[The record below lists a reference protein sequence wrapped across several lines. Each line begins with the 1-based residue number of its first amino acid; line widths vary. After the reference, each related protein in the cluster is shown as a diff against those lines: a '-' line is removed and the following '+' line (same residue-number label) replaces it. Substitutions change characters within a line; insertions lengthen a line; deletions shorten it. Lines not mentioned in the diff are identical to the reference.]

1 MTPITRRA
9 WLRSAAALPL
19 AGGAAPLG
27 LSLLASAAH
36 AAGSDYKALVCVQLQ
51 GGNDPFN
58 TLLPT
63 DADSWALYRAARE
76 ASSLALPEAGTPA
89 ASGGEFIASQGGVL
103 PLSPAVATARP
114 LALHPSLAPVA
125 ALFNDR
131 RLSIVANVGALAEP
145 VTKARYAAKQAVLP
159 AKLFSHNDQQS
170 WVQSFGVE
178 GARTGWGG
186 RLADAF
192 IAANRRP
199 DISAVTF
206 ATGSPWAN
214 GQAVLPYQLAGTGVI
229 DIGRRDGRLGGS
241 TQAHDA
247 LLRIVSGARSSHL
260 IAQDLSAVGA
270 RAVTV
275 QGYLGS
281 AMPAA
286 SAGPW
291 GSAVAPGGPDPLL
304 RMTDPATGAVETNP
318 LALQFQ
324 AVARMIAARG
334 TLGMTRQVF
343 FLALPGFDTHKAQDT
358 RQATLLARLAH
369 GLAYFDSTLRAMGVH
384 RQVTTFTL
392 GEFGRSFSANG
403 DGTDH
408 GWGTHQF
415 VMGGAVRGGRVVGGL
430 PVYGSAIGSTA
441 SGRNDFDS
449 PDQIHNGVLLPGQSI
464 DQFGAT
470 LGRWFGAGDS
480 SLTDVFPHL
489 ARFDAGTRDLGFMA

>member
-1 MTPITRRA
+1 MNRRTA
-9 WLRSAAALPL
+9 LRALAGVPL
-19 AGGAAPLG
+19 AGVAAPLG
-27 LSLLASAAH
+27 LSLMASAAQ
-36 AAGSDYKALVCVQLQ
+36 AAGGDYKALVCVLLQ

-63 DADSWALYRAARE
+63 DADTWALYRAAR
-76 ASSLALPEAGTPA
+76 ATSGLALPEPGTPA
-89 ASGGEFIASQGGVL
+89 ASGGDFIDAQGGVL
-103 PLSPAVATARP
+103 PIHPALAVGRP

-125 ALFNDR
+125 RLFDDR

-145 VTKARYAAKQAVLP
+145 VTKSRYAAKRAVLP

-186 RLADAF
+186 RLADALMD
-192 IAANRRP
+192 ANRRP
-199 DISAVTF
+199 DITAVTF
-206 ATGSPWAN
+206 TTGSPWAN
-214 GQAVLPYQLAGTGVI
+214 GESVLPYQLGGTGVI

-241 TQAHDA
+241 AAAHEA
-247 LLRIVSGARSSHL
+247 LLRVVSGARSGHL
-260 IAQDLSAVGA
+260 IASDLAAVGA
-270 RAVTV
+270 RAVAV
-275 QGYLGS
+275 QAYLSG

-291 GSAVAPGGPDPLL
+291 GSAVAPGAPDPLL
-304 RMTDPATGAVETNP
+304 RLSDPVSGATETNP
-318 LALQFQ
+318 LAQQFQ

-334 TLGMTRQVF
+334 TLGMSRQVF
-343 FLALPGFDTHKAQDT
+343 FVALNGFDTHKAQDT

-369 GLAYFDSTLRAMGVH
+369 GLSYFDSTLRAMGVH

-415 VMGGAVRGGRVVGGL
+415 VMGGAVRGARVVGRL
-430 PVYGSAIGSTA
+430 PTYGSAIGATA
-441 SGRNDFDS
+441 SGQNDFDS
-449 PDQIHNGVLLPGQSI
+449 NDQIHNGVLLPSQSI
-464 DQFGAT
+464 DQYGAT
-470 LGRWFGAGDS
+470 LARWFGAAES
-480 SLTDVFPHL
+480 SLNDVFPHL
-489 ARFDAGTRDLGFMA
+489 ARFDSGARDLGFMT